1 MTVLTSVRIGGVIA
15 PGCHG
20 GTIEARTLAE
30 QVVGLEIVTSS
41 GEVHKFEDDP
51 NNPDEMSAARVN
63 LGKYYCKR
71 ETYIVMNSI

>member
-1 MTVLTSVRIGGVIA
+1 MTVLTSIRIGGAIA

-20 GTIEARTLAE
+20 ATTEARTFAE
-30 QVVGLEIVTSS
+30 QIVGLEIVTSS